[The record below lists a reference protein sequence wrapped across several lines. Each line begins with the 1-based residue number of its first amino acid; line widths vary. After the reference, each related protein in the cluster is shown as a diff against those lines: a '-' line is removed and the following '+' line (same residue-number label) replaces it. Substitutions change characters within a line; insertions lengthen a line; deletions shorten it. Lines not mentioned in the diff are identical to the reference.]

1 MVARTGF
8 AGHSIGS
15 LQAKH
20 VGYLP
25 SLSMCAASCPWG
37 HFLLSGC
44 SPDPDG
50 NGTRLRRLG
59 GLLDDDGLALDSP
72 AHLRARKADLGP
84 AGGYLVADDAV
95 APRGLTWRRYDH
107 DRPALRVE
115 RASRAHQG

>member
-20 VGYLP
+20 VGYL
-25 SLSMCAASCPWG
+25 SSVSMCAASCPWG

-72 AHLRARKADLGP
+72 ARLRAREAEPPL
-84 AGGYLVADDAV
+84 AALELRADDAV
-95 APRGLTWRRYDH
+95 APSAETRRRH
-107 DRPALRVE
+107 FHEQPA
-115 RASRAHQG
+115 